1 MAYISQEEK
10 KQLAPKIN
18 KVLKKYSCKGS
29 ISIKH
34 HSKLQ
39 VTIKSSKID
48 FCELVY
54 KILLNRSYY
63 RNEAIKPDYVD
74 INHHSISDDLR
85 RLGHEEEAIF
95 FEELTAAMRGDNW
108 YDRSDLITD
117 YFDTAYYLGISIGR
131 YDQPF
136 EHVLN

>member
-18 KVLKKYSCKGS
+18 AVLTKYGCKGS

-34 HSKLQ
+34 YSKLQ

-54 KILLNRSYY
+54 KILLDRSYY
-63 RNEAIKPDYVD
+63 RNEAIKPAHVD

-85 RLGHEEEAIF
+85 RLGYEKESRF
-95 FEELTAAMRGDNW
+95 FDELIAAMRGNDW
-108 YDRSDLITD
+108 YDRSDLMTD

-136 EHVLN
+136 KHVLN